1 MSPAPYSR
9 QFTIQV
15 TEQMLHF
22 IDTLAVRQNTSRADV
37 VRQALRA
44 YLHEQEDTIA
54 SRTRLGRGVI
64 CRLEKM
70 EQRLIEQQV
79 HAGTV
84 LLCSII
90 LMEMRQ
96 GAQGSQILDEIYRLA
111 EHASKEVKAVLEAK
125 RSG

>member
-22 IDTLAVRQNTSRADV
+22 VDTLAVRQNTSRADV

-44 YLHEQEDTIA
+44 YLDVQEDTIA

-64 CRLEKM
+64 NRLDQM
-70 EQRLIEQQV
+70 EQRLLGQQMR
-79 HAGTV
+79 ADTL
-84 LLCSII
+84 LLCAII
-90 LMEMRQ
+90 LMQMRQ
-96 GAQGSQILDEIYRLA
+96 GVQGADFLERINQLAAHAAKEIEA
-111 EHASKEVKAVLEAK
+111 ILEA
-125 RSG
+125 RR

>member
-1 MSPAPYSR
+1 MSPAPYDR

-44 YLHEQEDTIA
+44 YLDVQEDTIA

-64 CRLEKM
+64 SRLDQM
-70 EQRLIEQQV
+70 EQRLLEQQV
-79 HAGTV
+79 RADT
-84 LLCSII
+84 LLLSAII
-90 LMEMRQ
+90 LMQMRQ
-96 GAQGSQILDEIYRLA
+96 GVQGADILDRINQLAAHAAREI
-111 EHASKEVKAVLEAK
+111 ESVLEA
-125 RSG
+125 RR

>member
-22 IDTLAVRQNTSRADV
+22 IDALALRQNASRADV

-64 CRLEKM
+64 SRLEQM
-70 EQRLIEQQV
+70 EQRMLGQQTR
-79 HAGTV
+79 GDT
-84 LLCSII
+84 LLLSAII
-90 LMEMRQ
+90 LMQMRQ
-96 GAQGSQILDEIYRLA
+96 GVQGAEFLDEINQLA
-111 EHASKEVKAVLEAK
+111 AHAAGEIQAILEA
-125 RSG
+125 RR

>member
-22 IDTLAVRQNTSRADV
+22 IDTLALRQNTSRADV

-54 SRTRLGRGVI
+54 SRTRLGRGVLS
-64 CRLEKM
+64 RLEQM
-70 EQRLIEQQV
+70 EQRLLGQQMR
-79 HAGTV
+79 ADTL
-84 LLCSII
+84 LLCAII
-90 LMEMRQ
+90 LMQMRQ
-96 GAQGSQILDEIYRLA
+96 GVQGADILDRINQLAAHAAKEIEA
-111 EHASKEVKAVLEAK
+111 ALEA
-125 RSG
+125 RR

>member
-54 SRTRLGRGVI
+54 SRTRLGRGVLS
-64 CRLEKM
+64 RLEQM
-70 EQRLIEQQV
+70 EQRLLGQQTR
-79 HAGTV
+79 GDT
-84 LLCSII
+84 LLLSAII
-90 LMEMRQ
+90 LMQMRQ
-96 GAQGSQILDEIYRLA
+96 GAHGAEVLDKINQLAAHAAGEIQAILAAR
-111 EHASKEVKAVLEAK
+111 
-125 RSG
+125 R

>member
-64 CRLEKM
+64 SRLEQM
-70 EQRLIEQQV
+70 EQRMLGQQTR
-79 HAGTV
+79 GDT
-84 LLCSII
+84 LLLSAII
-90 LMEMRQ
+90 LMQMRQ
-96 GAQGSQILDEIYRLA
+96 GVQGAEFLDEINQLA
-111 EHASKEVKAVLEAK
+111 AHAAGEIQAILEA
-125 RSG
+125 RR

>member
-22 IDTLAVRQNTSRADV
+22 VDTLALRQNTSRADV

-64 CRLEKM
+64 SRLEQM
-70 EQRLIEQQV
+70 EQRLLGQQM
-79 HAGTV
+79 HADT
-84 LLCSII
+84 LLLSAII
-90 LMEMRQ
+90 LMQMRQ
-96 GAQGSQILDEIYRLA
+96 GAQGADVLHRINQLAAHAATEI
-111 EHASKEVKAVLEAK
+111 KAVLEAK
-125 RSG
+125 G

>member
-22 IDTLAVRQNTSRADV
+22 IDTIALRQNTSRADV

-44 YLHEQEDTIA
+44 YLHVQEDTIA

-64 CRLEKM
+64 SRLDKM

-79 HAGTV
+79 HAGTM
-84 LLCSII
+84 LLCSVI

-96 GAQGSQILDEIYRLA
+96 GAQGSQILEEIYKLA
-111 EHASKEVKAVLEAK
+111 EHAGKEVKAVLEAK
-125 RSG
+125 WSG

>member
-22 IDTLAVRQNTSRADV
+22 VDTLAVRQNTSRADV

-64 CRLEKM
+64 NRLDQM
-70 EQRLIEQQV
+70 EQRLLGQQMR
-79 HAGTV
+79 ADTL
-84 LLCSII
+84 LLCAII
-90 LMEMRQ
+90 LMQMRQ
-96 GAQGSQILDEIYRLA
+96 GVQGADFLDRINQLAAHAAKEIEA
-111 EHASKEVKAVLEAK
+111 ILEA
-125 RSG
+125 RR

>member
-22 IDTLAVRQNTSRADV
+22 VDTLAVRQNTSRADV

-64 CRLEKM
+64 NRLDQM
-70 EQRLIEQQV
+70 EQRLLGQQMR
-79 HAGTV
+79 ADTL
-84 LLCSII
+84 LLCAII
-90 LMEMRQ
+90 LTQMRQ
-96 GAQGSQILDEIYRLA
+96 GVQGADILDRINQLAAHAAKEIEA
-111 EHASKEVKAVLEAK
+111 ILEA
-125 RSG
+125 RR

>member
-15 TEQMLHF
+15 TDQMLHF
-22 IDTLAVRQNTSRADV
+22 VDALALRQSTSRADV

-64 CRLEKM
+64 SRLEQM
-70 EQRLIEQQV
+70 EQRLLGQQTR
-79 HAGTV
+79 GDT
-84 LLCSII
+84 LLLSAII
-90 LMEMRQ
+90 LMQMRQ
-96 GAQGSQILDEIYRLA
+96 GVQGAEFLDEINQLA
-111 EHASKEVKAVLEAK
+111 AHAAGEIQAILEA
-125 RSG
+125 RR

>member
-1 MSPAPYSR
+1 VSPAPYSR

-64 CRLEKM
+64 GRLDQM
-70 EQRLIEQQV
+70 ERRLLGRQV
-79 HAGTV
+79 RADT
-84 LLCSII
+84 LLLSAII
-90 LMEMRQ
+90 LMQMQQ
-96 GAQGSQILDEIYRLA
+96 GAQGAEVLDKINQLAAHAGREI
-111 EHASKEVKAVLEAK
+111 EAVLEA
-125 RSG
+125 RR

>member
-44 YLHEQEDTIA
+44 YLDVQEDTIA

-64 CRLEKM
+64 SRLEQM
-70 EQRLIEQQV
+70 GQRLLGQQMR
-79 HAGTV
+79 ADTL
-84 LLCSII
+84 LLCAII
-90 LMEMRQ
+90 LMQMRQ
-96 GAQGSQILDEIYRLA
+96 GVQGADILDRINQLAAHAAKEIEA
-111 EHASKEVKAVLEAK
+111 ILEA
-125 RSG
+125 RR

>member
-22 IDTLAVRQNTSRADV
+22 VDTLAVRQNTSRADV

-64 CRLEKM
+64 NRLDQM
-70 EQRLIEQQV
+70 EQRLLGQQMR
-79 HAGTV
+79 ADTL
-84 LLCSII
+84 LLCAII
-90 LMEMRQ
+90 LMQMRQ
-96 GAQGSQILDEIYRLA
+96 GVQGADILDRINQLAAHAAKEIEA
-111 EHASKEVKAVLEAK
+111 ILEA
-125 RSG
+125 RR

>member
-22 IDTLAVRQNTSRADV
+22 VDMLALRQNTSRADV

-44 YLHEQEDTIA
+44 YLDVQEDTIA

-64 CRLEKM
+64 SRLEQM
-70 EQRLIEQQV
+70 EQRLLGQQM
-79 HAGTV
+79 HADT
-84 LLCSII
+84 LLLSAII
-90 LMEMRQ
+90 LMQMRQ
-96 GAQGSQILDEIYRLA
+96 GAQGADVLDRINQLAAHAAREI
-111 EHASKEVKAVLEAK
+111 KAVLEAK
-125 RSG
+125 G

>member
-15 TEQMLHF
+15 TDQMLHF

-64 CRLEKM
+64 NRLDQM
-70 EQRLIEQQV
+70 EQRLLGQQMR
-79 HAGTV
+79 ADTL
-84 LLCSII
+84 LLCAII
-90 LMEMRQ
+90 LMQMRQ
-96 GAQGSQILDEIYRLA
+96 GVQGADFLDRINQLAAHAAKEIEA
-111 EHASKEVKAVLEAK
+111 ILEA
-125 RSG
+125 RR

>member
-1 MSPAPYSR
+1 MCPAPYSQ

-44 YLHEQEDTIA
+44 YLDVQEDTIA

-64 CRLEKM
+64 SRLEQM
-70 EQRLIEQQV
+70 EQRLLGQQMR
-79 HAGTV
+79 ADTL
-84 LLCSII
+84 LLCAII
-90 LMEMRQ
+90 LMQMRQ
-96 GAQGSQILDEIYRLA
+96 GVQGADILDRINQLAAHAAKEIEA
-111 EHASKEVKAVLEAK
+111 ILEA
-125 RSG
+125 RR

>member
-54 SRTRLGRGVI
+54 SRTRLGRGVLS
-64 CRLEKM
+64 RLEQM
-70 EQRLIEQQV
+70 EQRLLGQQTR
-79 HAGTV
+79 GDT
-84 LLCSII
+84 LLLSAII
-90 LMEMRQ
+90 LMQMRQ
-96 GAQGSQILDEIYRLA
+96 GVQGADILDRINQLAAHAAREI
-111 EHASKEVKAVLEAK
+111 ESVLEA
-125 RSG
+125 RR

>member
-1 MSPAPYSR
+1 VSPAPYSR

-22 IDTLAVRQNTSRADV
+22 IDTLALRQNTSRADI

-64 CRLEKM
+64 SRLDQM
-70 EQRLIEQQV
+70 EQRLLEHQV
-79 HAGTV
+79 RADT
-84 LLCSII
+84 LLLSAII
-90 LMEMRQ
+90 LMQMRQ
-96 GAQGSQILDEIYRLA
+96 GVQGADILDRINKLAAHAAREI
-111 EHASKEVKAVLEAK
+111 EAVLET
-125 RSG
+125 RR

>member
-1 MSPAPYSR
+1 MSPPPYSR

-44 YLHEQEDTIA
+44 YLDVQEDTIA

-64 CRLEKM
+64 SRLEQM
-70 EQRLIEQQV
+70 EQRLLGQQMR
-79 HAGTV
+79 ADTL
-84 LLCSII
+84 LLCAII
-90 LMEMRQ
+90 RMQMRQ
-96 GAQGSQILDEIYRLA
+96 GVQGPDILDRINQLAAHATKEIEA
-111 EHASKEVKAVLEAK
+111 ILEA
-125 RSG
+125 RR

>member
-1 MSPAPYSR
+1 MSPAPYSW

-22 IDTLAVRQNTSRADV
+22 IDTLALRQNTSRADV

-64 CRLEKM
+64 SRLDQM
-70 EQRLIEQQV
+70 EQRLLGQQMR
-79 HAGTV
+79 ADTL
-84 LLCSII
+84 LLCAII
-90 LMEMRQ
+90 LMQMRQ
-96 GAQGSQILDEIYRLA
+96 GVQGADILDRINQLAAHAAKEIEA
-111 EHASKEVKAVLEAK
+111 ALEA
-125 RSG
+125 RR

>member
-64 CRLEKM
+64 SRLEQM
-70 EQRLIEQQV
+70 EQRLLGQQTR
-79 HAGTV
+79 GDT
-84 LLCSII
+84 LLLSAII
-90 LMEMRQ
+90 LMQMRQ
-96 GAQGSQILDEIYRLA
+96 GVQGAEFLDEINQLA
-111 EHASKEVKAVLEAK
+111 AHAAREIEAVMDARK
-125 RSG
+125 

>member
-22 IDTLAVRQNTSRADV
+22 VDTLALRQNTSRADV

-64 CRLEKM
+64 SRLEQM
-70 EQRLIEQQV
+70 EQRLLEQQIR
-79 HAGTV
+79 ADT
-84 LLCSII
+84 LLLSAII
-90 LMEMRQ
+90 LMQMRQ
-96 GAQGSQILDEIYRLA
+96 GAQGADVLDRINQLAAHAATEI
-111 EHASKEVKAVLEAK
+111 KAVLEAK
-125 RSG
+125 G

>member
-64 CRLEKM
+64 SRLEQM
-70 EQRLIEQQV
+70 EQRLLGQQTR
-79 HAGTV
+79 GDT
-84 LLCSII
+84 LLLSAII
-90 LMEMRQ
+90 LMQMRQ
-96 GAQGSQILDEIYRLA
+96 GVQGAEFLDEINRLA
-111 EHASKEVKAVLEAK
+111 DHAAREIEAVIDT
-125 RSG
+125 RN